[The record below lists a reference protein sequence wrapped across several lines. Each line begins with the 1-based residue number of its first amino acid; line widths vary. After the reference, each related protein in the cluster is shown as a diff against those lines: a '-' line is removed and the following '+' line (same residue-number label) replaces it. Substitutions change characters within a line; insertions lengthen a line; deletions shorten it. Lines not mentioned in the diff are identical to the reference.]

1 MGDWRL
7 VEGKDVRGDTLE
19 KEKQTLEE
27 YVPDEGRL
35 ENPSVVPE
43 YLWRLRLCENWCGC
57 LLTRCIFVGRRDRER
72 EREREFTFC
81 GEERERESLDSCGEE
96 RERVHI
102 IVGRRGREGYY
113 GLGREVREEAGEEER
128 GPTRR
133 GIV

>member
-57 LLTRCIFVGRRDRER
+57 LLT
-72 EREREFTFC
+72 
-81 GEERERESLDSCGEE
+81 
-96 RERVHI
+96 
-102 IVGRRGREGYY
+102 
-113 GLGREVREEAGEEER
+113 
-128 GPTRR
+128 
-133 GIV
+133 

>member
-57 LLTRCIFVGRRDRER
+57 LLTRCIFVGRR
-72 EREREFTFC
+72 EREREFGFLWGGEGESSHYC
-81 GEERERESLDSCGEE
+81 GEERSRGVLRF
-96 RERVHI
+96 RERGEGG
-102 IVGRRGREGYY
+102 GR
-113 GLGREVREEAGEEER
+113 
-128 GPTRR
+128 
-133 GIV
+133 